1 MVAWKS
7 YYKTAK
13 QLMRDYIPGE
23 DLTGVSVAPGETPKK
38 GGQIATDNQG
48 SAWYISPEFHK
59 ENYTLATEYGPME
72 CQIFVNHIWDH
83 LNTRD
88 GEVVFCKICGKDTNW
103 SKDYCSDSCYK
114 LTLQKLD
121 WETELP
127 KILIRYESGEAKS
140 RIALDYPVSDVT
152 ISKHIKKHYATL
164 A

>member
-1 MVAWKS
+1 MNMKHQVYNILSLQGGNMVAWKS

-88 GEVVFCKICGKDTNW
+88 GEVVVCKICGKDFF
-103 SKDYCSDSCYK
+103 DIVAG
-114 LTLQKLD
+114 L
-121 WETELP
+121 
-127 KILIRYESGEAKS
+127 
-140 RIALDYPVSDVT
+140 
-152 ISKHIKKHYATL
+152 
-164 A
+164 